1 MFVWLK
7 TIVSAITLFAT
18 PALAGAVDEVLA
30 GTRPLTAV
38 GPLDEQMVAGID
50 RFCLRELVAS
60 RDRRNEV
67 WHRDFTNPARYAA
80 SVAPFRQRFL
90 EAIGGVDPRLTATHP
105 NRYGFEFL
113 ETMERSSVIARD
125 AQVTVRHVRWQVLDG
140 VTAEG
145 LLLQP
150 EQVQAAVVA
159 LPDAD
164 WTPEMFSGVVPGLA
178 PRLQF
183 AQRLARSGC
192 LVAIPMLISRSDAL
206 SGSPHVAYTNQPHRE
221 FLYRQAFEMGRHP
234 IGYEVQK
241 ILAAVD
247 LFSQWA
253 QRRGMPL
260 PIGVA
265 GVGEGALLAL
275 YAGALDPRIEAT
287 LVCGYFQPREG
298 VWQEPIYRNV
308 WGLLREFGDAE
319 IAGMI
324 APRRLVIEACA
335 VPQVA
340 GPPAS
345 RPGRRASAAPGE
357 VGPIAVARVRSE
369 FDRAQV
375 IYKRCTAEP
384 ELRLVISG
392 AGTGPAGSAEAMAA
406 FGGALGI
413 EIETAAP
420 PVVWQRVKTDEDPEQ
435 FALRREAR
443 QFAELQR
450 HVQTL
455 LRLSPKVRERR
466 WRVDPN
472 TAAAWP
478 AKQETLR
485 AWVYDKLIG
494 RLPHPRLSPNP
505 RTRLVL
511 DEEQFLGYEVVLDVF
526 PDVIAAGVLL
536 LPKGIKA
543 GEKRPL
549 VVCQH
554 GLEGQPMD
562 TISRAAGVY
571 RAYKSFSAELC
582 KRGFIV
588 YAPQNPYRGEDRFRT
603 IQRKSNPLR
612 RSLFSYIIP
621 QHEQT
626 LDWLAT
632 LPYVDAQRMAFY
644 GISYGGKTAV
654 RVPPMVPRYCLSIC
668 SADFTRWVKTIATN
682 EDRYGYGFTREY
694 EIVEWNMGHIA
705 SYAELAMLMT
715 PRPFMVEQG
724 HLDGGAPVEWVSS
737 EFGKVRRHYDILGLG
752 DRAEIEFFNGG
763 HTINGQG
770 TFRFLHRHLDWPAP
784 AR

>member
-7 TIVSAITLFAT
+7 TAVPVVILFAA
-18 PALAGAVDEVLA
+18 PALARAVDEVLA
-30 GTRPLTAV
+30 GTRPLAAV
-38 GPLDEQMVAGID
+38 RPLDEQMVRGIN
-50 RFCLRELVAS
+50 RFCLRELAAAREQRNQIWR
-60 RDRRNEV
+60 RDY
-67 WHRDFTNPARYAA
+67 TNPARYAA
-80 SVAPFRQRFL
+80 SLAPFRQRFR
-90 EAIGGVDPRLTATHP
+90 EAIGGVDARLTDTYP
-105 NRYGFEFL
+105 NRYQFEFL
-113 ETMERSSVIARD
+113 ETLGRSSVIARD

-150 EQVQAAVVA
+150 EQVRAAVVT

-164 WTPEMFSGVVPGLA
+164 WTPEMFCGVRPGLA

-183 AQRLARSGC
+183 AQRLARAGC
-192 LVAIPMLISRSDAL
+192 LVAIPMLISRSDEL
-206 SGSPHVAYTNQPHRE
+206 SGSPYVAYTNQPHRE

-241 ILAAVD
+241 TLAAVD

-265 GVGEGALLAL
+265 GVGEGALLAF
-275 YAGALDPRIEAT
+275 YAAALDPRIDAT
-287 LVCGYFQPREG
+287 LVCGYFQPRDG
-298 VWQEPIYRNV
+298 LWQEPIYRNV

-319 IAGMI
+319 IAGMV

-340 GPPAS
+340 GPPAL
-345 RPGRRASAAPGE
+345 RQGRRFSAAPGE
-357 VGPIAVARVRSE
+357 VRPIAVARVRSE
-369 FDRAQV
+369 FSRAQV
-375 IYKRCTAEP
+375 IYKGCVAEA
-384 ELRLVISG
+384 ELRLAISG
-392 AGTGPAGSAEAMAA
+392 AGAGSAGSVEAMAA
-406 FGGALGI
+406 FGETLGI
-413 EIETAAP
+413 EIGPAAP
-420 PVVWQRVKTDEDPEQ
+420 AAVWQRVETDQDPAQ
-435 FALRREAR
+435 FVLRREAR

-466 WRVDPN
+466 WRVEPN

-478 AKQETLR
+478 AEQKSLR
-485 AWVYDKLIG
+485 TWVYDTLIG
-494 RLPHPRLSPNP
+494 RLPHPRMLPDP

-511 DEEQFLGYEVVLDVF
+511 NEDQFLGYEVMLDVF

-536 LPKGIKA
+536 LPKDLKP

-562 TISRAAGVY
+562 TISRDAGVY
-571 RAYKSFSAELC
+571 RAYKAFSAELC

-632 LPYVDAQRMAFY
+632 LPYVDARRMAFY

-654 RVPPMVPRYCLSIC
+654 RVPPMISRYCLSIC

-724 HLDGGAPVEWVSS
+724 HLDGGAPVEWVAS

-752 DRAEIEFFNGG
+752 DRAELEFFNGG

-784 AR
+784 SR

>member
-7 TIVSAITLFAT
+7 TIVSAGLLFAT
-18 PALAGAVDEVLA
+18 PAIAGAVDEVLA
-30 GTRPLTAV
+30 GTRPLTAA
-38 GPLDEQMVAGID
+38 GPLDEQMVEGIN
-50 RFCLRELVAS
+50 RFCLRELTAARER
-60 RDRRNEV
+60 RDEV
-67 WHRDFTNPARYAA
+67 WRRDFASPARYAA
-80 SVAPFRQRFL
+80 SVAPFRQRFR
-90 EAIGGVDPRLTATHP
+90 EVIGGVDSRLTATHP
-105 NRYGFEFL
+105 NRYRFEFL
-113 ETMERSSVIARD
+113 EALDRSAVIAHD
-125 AQVTVRHVRWQVLDG
+125 GQVTVRHARWQVLDG

-150 EQVQAAVVA
+150 EKVRAAVVT

-164 WTPEMFSGVVPGLA
+164 WTPEMFCGVELGLA
-178 PRLQF
+178 PRLQL
-183 AQRLARSGC
+183 ARRLARAGC
-192 LVAIPMLISRSDAL
+192 LVAIPTLISRSDEL
-206 SGSPHVAYTNQPHRE
+206 SGSPYVAYTNQPHRE

-241 ILAAVD
+241 TLAAVD

-253 QRRGMPL
+253 ERRGIPL

-265 GVGEGALLAL
+265 GVGEGALLAF
-275 YAGALDPRIEAT
+275 YAAALDPRIEAT

-340 GPPAS
+340 GPPAA
-345 RPGRRASAAPGE
+345 RPGRRASAAPGA
-357 VGPIAVARVRSE
+357 VGPIAIERVRGE
-369 FDRAQV
+369 FARAQL
-375 IYKRCTAEP
+375 IYEKCAAEA
-384 ELRLVISG
+384 ELRLAIAAAGRGTAGG
-392 AGTGPAGSAEAMAA
+392 AVAMAA
-406 FGGALGI
+406 FGETLGI
-413 EIETAAP
+413 EVSPVAPAAG
-420 PVVWQRVKTDEDPEQ
+420 WRRVETDEDPVK
-435 FALRREAR
+435 FARRREAR

-466 WRVDPN
+466 WRVDPK

-478 AKQETLR
+478 AQQASLR
-485 AWVYDKLIG
+485 RSVYDNLIG
-494 RLPHPRLSPNP
+494 RLPHAKLPPDPRS
-505 RTRLVL
+505 RLVL
-511 DEEQFLGYEVVLDVF
+511 EEDHYLGYEVVLDVF

-536 LPKGIKA
+536 LPKGLKD
-543 GEKRPL
+543 GEQRPL
-549 VVCQH
+549 IVCQH

-562 TISRAAGVY
+562 TISREPGVY
-571 RAYKSFSAELC
+571 HAYRAFSAELC
-582 KRGFIV
+582 QRGFIV

-632 LPYVDAQRMAFY
+632 LPYVDARRMAFY

-724 HLDGGAPVEWVSS
+724 HFDGGAPVEWVAS
-737 EFGKVRRHYDILGLG
+737 EFGKVRRHYDVLGLG
-752 DRAEIEFFNGG
+752 ARAEMEFFNGG

-770 TFRFLHRHLDWPAP
+770 TFRFLHRHLDWPEP

>member
-7 TIVSAITLFAT
+7 TIAAAGLLFAA
-18 PALAGAVDEVLA
+18 PAIAGAVDEVLA
-30 GTRPLTAV
+30 GTRPLTAA
-38 GPLDEQMVAGID
+38 GPLDEQMVEGIN
-50 RFCLRELVAS
+50 RFCLRELAAA
-60 RDRRNEV
+60 RERRNEV
-67 WHRDFTNPARYAA
+67 WRRDFTSPVRYAA
-80 SVAPFRQRFL
+80 SVAPFRQRFR

-105 NRYGFEFL
+105 NRYQFEFL
-113 ETMERSSVIARD
+113 KALDRSSVIARD

-150 EQVQAAVVA
+150 EQVRAAVVT

-164 WTPEMFSGVVPGLA
+164 WTPEMFCGVEPGLA

-183 AQRLARSGC
+183 AQRLARAGC
-192 LVAIPMLISRSDAL
+192 LVAIPMLISRSDEL
-206 SGSPHVAYTNQPHRE
+206 SGSPYVAYTNQPHRE

-241 ILAAVD
+241 TLAAVD

-253 QRRGMPL
+253 ERRGMPL

-265 GVGEGALLAL
+265 GVGEGALLAF
-275 YAGALDPRIEAT
+275 YAAALDPRIDAT

-319 IAGMI
+319 IAGMV

-340 GPPAS
+340 GPPVVRA
-345 RPGRRASAAPGE
+345 GRRSSAAPGE
-357 VGPIAVARVRSE
+357 VGPIAVERVRSE
-369 FDRAQV
+369 FGRAQL
-375 IYKRCTAEP
+375 IYKKSAAEA
-384 ELRLVISG
+384 ELRLAI
-392 AGTGPAGSAEAMAA
+392 TPAGRGEAGGAEAMAA
-406 FGGALGI
+406 FGETLGI
-413 EIETAAP
+413 EIASVAP
-420 PVVWQRVKTDEDPEQ
+420 APAWQRVETDEDPVK
-435 FALRREAR
+435 FARRREAR

-478 AKQETLR
+478 AKQLSLR
-485 AWVYDKLIG
+485 RSVYDNLIG
-494 RLPHPRLSPNP
+494 RLPHAKLPPNP
-505 RTRLVL
+505 RTRFVL
-511 DEEQFLGYEVVLDVF
+511 EEDRFLGYEVVLDVF

-536 LPKGIKA
+536 LPKGLKD

-549 VVCQH
+549 IVCQH

-562 TISRAAGVY
+562 TISREPGVY
-571 RAYKSFSAELC
+571 RAYKAFSAELC
-582 KRGFIV
+582 QRGFIV

-632 LPYVDAQRMAFY
+632 LPYVDARRMAFY

-724 HLDGGAPVEWVSS
+724 HFDGGAPVEWVAS
-737 EFGKVRRHYDILGLG
+737 EFGKVRRHYDVLGLG
-752 DRAEIEFFNGG
+752 ERAEIEFFNGG

-770 TFRFLHRHLDWPAP
+770 TFRFLHRHLDWPEP

>member
-1 MFVWLK
+1 MFARLK
-7 TIVSAITLFAT
+7 TILPVLVLFFAPSTLW
-18 PALAGAVDEVLA
+18 AVDEVLA
-30 GTRPLTAV
+30 GTRPLVARR
-38 GPLDEQMVAGID
+38 PLDELMVDGIN
-50 RFCLRELVAS
+50 RFCLRELATAAAH
-60 RDRRNEV
+60 RNEV
-67 WHRDFTNPARYAA
+67 WSRDYTNPARYAT
-80 SVAPFRQRFL
+80 SVMPHRKRFR
-90 EAIGGVDPRLTATHP
+90 EVIGGVDRRLTDLHP
-105 NRYGFEFL
+105 NRHQFEFL
-113 ETMERSSVIARD
+113 ETLGRSSVIARD
-125 AQVTVRHVRWQVLDG
+125 DQVTVRRVRWQVLEG

-150 EQVQAAVVA
+150 EQIQAAVVT

-164 WTPEMFSGVVPGLA
+164 WTPEMFCGVVPGLV

-183 AQRLARSGC
+183 AQRLAKAGC
-192 LVAIPMLISRSDAL
+192 LVAIPMLVSRSDVL
-206 SGSPHVAYTNQPHRE
+206 SGSPYVAYTNQPHRE

-241 ILAAVD
+241 TLAAVD

-253 QRRGMPL
+253 QRRGVSL

-265 GVGEGALLAL
+265 GIGEGALLAF
-275 YAGALDPRIEAT
+275 YAAALDPRIDAT
-287 LVCGYFQPREG
+287 LVSGYFQPREG
-298 VWQEPIYRNV
+298 LWREPIYRNV
-308 WGLLREFGDAE
+308 WGLLGEFGDAE
-319 IAGMI
+319 IAGMV

-335 VPQVA
+335 APQVT
-340 GPPAS
+340 GPPP
-345 RPGRRASAAPGE
+345 RREGRRVSAAPGVIE
-357 VGPIAVARVRSE
+357 PIALARVRNE

-375 IYKRCTAEP
+375 IYKACAAEA
-384 ELRLVISG
+384 ELCLAVSR
-392 AGTGPAGSAEAMAA
+392 AGEGPAGSADAMTA
-406 FGGALGI
+406 FGETLGI
-413 EIETAAP
+413 EIPVASPAA
-420 PVVWQRVKTDEDPEQ
+420 VWQRTETDEDPAQ

-455 LRLSPKVRERR
+455 LRLSPKVRDRR
-466 WRVDPN
+466 WRVEPG

-478 AKQETLR
+478 AKKATLQ
-485 AWVYDKLIG
+485 AWVYDTLIG
-494 RLPHPRLSPNP
+494 RLPDARMAPDP

-511 DEEQFLGYEVVLDVF
+511 NEDAFLGYEVMLDVF
-526 PDVIAAGVLL
+526 PDVMAAGMLL
-536 LPKGIKA
+536 LPKGLNS
-543 GEKRPL
+543 GEKRPV

-554 GLEGQPMD
+554 GLEGRPLD
-562 TISRAAGVY
+562 TIVRDAGPY
-571 RAYKSFSAELC
+571 RAYKAFSAELC
-582 KRGFIV
+582 RRGFIV

-632 LPYVDAQRMAFY
+632 LPNVDAKRIAFY

-654 RVPPMVPRYCLSIC
+654 RVPPMVARYCLSIC

-724 HLDGGAPVEWVSS
+724 HFDGGAPVEWVAS
-737 EFGKVRRHYDILGLG
+737 EFGKVRRHYDLLGLG
-752 DRAEIEFFNGG
+752 DQAEIEFFNGG

-770 TFRFLHRHLDWPAP
+770 TFRFLHRHLHWPEP
-784 AR
+784 ER

>member
-7 TIVSAITLFAT
+7 TIVSAITLFVT

-67 WHRDFTNPARYAA
+67 WRRDFTDPARYAA

-113 ETMERSSVIARD
+113 ETMERSSV
-125 AQVTVRHVRWQVLDG
+125 LDG

-164 WTPEMFSGVVPGLA
+164 WTPEMFSGVAPGLA
-178 PRLQF
+178 PRLQL
-183 AQRLARSGC
+183 AQRLARAGC

-298 VWQEPIYRNV
+298 LWQEPIYRNV

-319 IAGMI
+319 IAGMV

-335 VPQVA
+335 VPEVV
-340 GPPAS
+340 GPPVS

-357 VGPIAVARVRSE
+357 IRSIAVARVRSE
-369 FDRAQV
+369 FERAQV
-375 IYKRCTAEP
+375 IYKRCAAEP

-392 AGTGPAGSAEAMAA
+392 AGAGSAGSAEAMVA
-406 FGGALGI
+406 FGETLGI
-413 EIETAAP
+413 EIAPAAP

-435 FALRREAR
+435 FVLRRETR

-455 LRLSPKVRERR
+455 LRLSPKVRERQ
-466 WRVDPN
+466 WRVDPS

-494 RLPHPRLSPNP
+494 RLPHPRLSPDP

-511 DEEQFLGYEVVLDVF
+511 DEKQFLGYEVVLDVF

-571 RAYKSFSAELC
+571 RAYKAFSAELC

-654 RVPPMVPRYCLSIC
+654 RVPPMVSRYCLSIC

-724 HLDGGAPVEWVSS
+724 HLDGGAPVEWVAS

-784 AR
+784 SR

>member
-7 TIVSAITLFAT
+7 TIVSAMTLFAT

-67 WHRDFTNPARYAA
+67 WRRDFTDPARYAA

-125 AQVTVRHVRWQVLDG
+125 AQVTVRRVRWQVLDG

-159 LPDAD
+159 LSDAD
-164 WTPEMFSGVVPGLA
+164 WTPEMFSGVAPGLA

-192 LVAIPMLISRSDAL
+192 LVAIPMLISRSDEL

-234 IGYEVQK
+234 IGYEVEK

-253 QRRGMPL
+253 QRRGVPF

-308 WGLLREFGDAE
+308 WGLLCEYGDAE
-319 IAGMI
+319 IAGMV

-335 VPQVA
+335 VPEVV
-340 GPPAS
+340 GPPVS

-357 VGPIAVARVRSE
+357 IRSIAVARVRSE
-369 FDRAQV
+369 FERAQV
-375 IYKRCTAEP
+375 FYKRCAAAP

-406 FGGALGI
+406 FGETLGI
-413 EIETAAP
+413 EIAPAAP

-435 FALRREAR
+435 FVLRRETR

-455 LRLSPKVRERR
+455 LRLSPKVRERQ
-466 WRVDPN
+466 WRVDPS

-494 RLPHPRLSPNP
+494 RLPHPRLSPDP

-511 DEEQFLGYEVVLDVF
+511 EEKQFLGYEVVLDVF

-571 RAYKSFSAELC
+571 RAYKAFSAELC

-632 LPYVDAQRMAFY
+632 LPYVDARRMAFY

-654 RVPPMVPRYCLSIC
+654 RVPPMISRYCLSIC

-724 HLDGGAPVEWVSS
+724 HLDGGAPVEWVAS

-752 DRAEIEFFNGG
+752 DRAELEFFNGG

-784 AR
+784 SR